1 MTSHDLFATMSQE
14 LAGDIL
20 EFAFT
25 ADKALYRAALEA
37 AAQSRKV
44 RPIFLERQPRAERH
58 ATMAATLARAT
69 LETAADSLIRGWLI
83 KKHPDMLADFLTAL
97 QIPHEKGVV
106 EELPKSVD
114 DGVLQQAVNGLL
126 GKYRPETV
134 TLYLH
139 AFNQMNNAQWPN
151 LEELLYTQ
159 GNLKLGK

>member
-1 MTSHDLFATMSQE
+1 
-14 LAGDIL
+14 
-20 EFAFT
+20 
-25 ADKALYRAALEA
+25 
-37 AAQSRKV
+37 
-44 RPIFLERQPRAERH
+44 
-58 ATMAATLARAT
+58 MAATLARAT

-159 GNLKLGK
+159 GNLKLGR